1 MTLLPPTLAQST
13 LGEKCA
19 VYIDQ
24 VVDILPVRLHSFRHQ
39 LDPILTYLS
48 NTPLAPV
55 AKKLPF
61 APADQP
67 IALFAAVVICLFTV
81 VMSWRNP
88 LKMLR
93 RSPSY
98 APASNP
104 QVSDGDFSYITPS
117 DIADPAADDGEPDVI
132 ALRHRGTIYPLRFRA
147 YAIDDGVLTIGDLR
161 EAAAESTG
169 AGHPDCVRLLY
180 KGKLLKNNA
189 QTCKAEGLK
198 QHSEVLC
205 VVSEA
210 GAGSPSDG
218 SDDGHN
224 IPVTTSAPT
233 PPPVPRPTSAGDAS
247 SPPTPPSG
255 KSKSSR
261 KKKRNGKKS
270 PVGSEAPGPSR
281 PPRPTSSGHS
291 GASAQSPDIESLKV
305 PLEQVTALAGW
316 FEQVMKP
323 QCEEY
328 IANPPSDP
336 KKRDYEHRRLSETV
350 LAQIVLKADG
360 IEPNGDETVRS
371 ARRALI
377 KNSQAVLAEVD
388 RVAHSVAYL

>member
-24 VVDILPVRLHSFRHQ
+24 VADILPVHLHSLRLQ
-39 LDPILTYLS
+39 LDPVLTYLS
-48 NTPLAPV
+48 NTPLGSLAQ
-55 AKKLPF
+55 KLPLT
-61 APADQP
+61 PDNQP
-67 IALFAAVVICLFTV
+67 IAIFAAVAVCLFTVV

-104 QVSDGDFSYITPS
+104 HVSDEDFSYITPS
-117 DIADPAADDGEPDVI
+117 DIADPQVDDAEPDII

-147 YAIDDGVLTIGDLR
+147 YAIDDDVLTIGDLR

-169 AGHPDCVRLLY
+169 AGHRDCVRLLY

-189 QTCKAEGLK
+189 RTCKAEGLK

-210 GAGSPSDG
+210 GAGSPSDA
-218 SDDGHN
+218 SDDGQD
-224 IPVTTSAPT
+224 IPVTASAPA
-233 PPPVPRPTSAGDAS
+233 PPPLPRPTSAGDAS

-270 PVGSEAPGPSR
+270 PVSTEASGPSR

-291 GASAQSPDIESLKV
+291 GVPAPPPNLKLLHT

-316 FEQVMKP
+316 FEQEMKP
-323 QCEEY
+323 LCEEY

-336 KKRDYEHRRLSETV
+336 KKRDYEHKKLSETI
-350 LAQIVLKADG
+350 LAQIQLKADG
-360 IEPNGDETVRS
+360 IEPNGDEVARN

-377 KNSQAVLAEVD
+377 KDTQAVLGELD
-388 RVAHSVAYL
+388 RIA

>member
-19 VYIDQ
+19 VYIDHLS
-24 VVDILPVRLHSFRHQ
+24 DIFPVHLHSLRHQ

-48 NTPLAPV
+48 NTPLGPL

-61 APADQP
+61 APDNQLL
-67 IALFAAVVICLFTV
+67 ALFAAVVVCLFTV

-104 QVSDGDFSYITPS
+104 QVSDGDFSYITP
-117 DIADPAADDGEPDVI
+117 ADVAGPSIDDAEPDII
-132 ALRHRGTIYPLRFRA
+132 ALRHRGTIYPLHFRA

-161 EAAAESTG
+161 EAAAKSTG
-169 AGHPDCVRLLY
+169 AGHPDYVRLLY

-189 QTCKAEGLK
+189 QTCKAEGIK

-205 VVSEA
+205 VVSEV
-210 GAGSPSDG
+210 GAGSSDG
-218 SDDGHN
+218 SDDSGQN
-224 IPVTTSAPT
+224 IPVTTSAPA
-233 PPPVPRPTSAGDAS
+233 PPPLARPTSAGEAS

-255 KSKSSR
+255 NSRSSR
-261 KKKRNGKKS
+261 RKKRNAKKS
-270 PVGSEAPGPSR
+270 PVGTASPGPSR
-281 PPRPTSSGHS
+281 PPRPTSSGNS
-291 GASAQSPDIESLKV
+291 GVPAPPPNIKLLRT
-305 PLEQVTALAGW
+305 PLEQVTALAEW
-316 FEQVMKP
+316 FQYEMKP
-323 QCEEY
+323 LCEEY

-336 KKRDYEHRRLSETV
+336 KKRDYENKKLGETI
-350 LAQIVLKADG
+350 LTQIMIKADG
-360 IEPNGDETVRS
+360 IEPDGDET
-371 ARRALI
+371 ARNARKALI
-377 KNSQAVLAEVD
+377 KDTQATLNRLDA
-388 RVAHSVAYL
+388 AAKL

>member
-1 MTLLPPTLAQST
+1 MTLLPPKLAQST

-24 VVDILPVRLHSFRHQ
+24 VVDILPVHLHSLRHQ

-48 NTPLAPV
+48 NTPLGPL

-67 IALFAAVVICLFTV
+67 IALFVAVVVCLFTV

-104 QVSDGDFSYITPS
+104 QVSDGDFSYIAPS
-117 DIADPAADDGEPDVI
+117 DIADPAADDAEPDII

-147 YAIDDGVLTIGDLR
+147 YSIDDNVLTIGDLR
-161 EAAAESTG
+161 QAAAESTG

-218 SDDGHN
+218 SDDGHK

-233 PPPVPRPTSAGDAS
+233 PPPLPRPTSAGDAS

-261 KKKRNGKKS
+261 RKKRNGKKS
-270 PVGSEAPGPSR
+270 PVSSEAPGPSR

-291 GASAQSPDIESLKV
+291 AASAQPPNLKLLNT
-305 PLEQVTALAGW
+305 PLEKVAALTGW

-328 IANPPSDP
+328 TANPPSDP
-336 KKRDYEHRRLSETV
+336 KKRGDEHRKLSETV
-350 LAQIVLKADG
+350 LQSVQLVADG

-377 KNSQAVLAEVD
+377 RDSQAVLTELD
-388 RVAHSVAYL
+388 RVLHSVA

>member
-19 VYIDQ
+19 VYIEHIT
-24 VVDILPVRLHSFRHQ
+24 DILPVHLHSLRHQ
-39 LDPILTYLS
+39 LNPVLAYLS
-48 NTPLAPV
+48 NTSLGPI

-61 APADQP
+61 SPDNQP
-67 IALFAAVVICLFTV
+67 LALFAAVAISLFTIT

-88 LKMLR
+88 LRMLR

-104 QVSDGDFSYITPS
+104 QVSDEDFSYISPA
-117 DIADPAADDGEPDVI
+117 DVADPSVDDAEPDII
-132 ALRHRGTIYPLRFRA
+132 ALRHRGTIYPLHFRA

-161 EAAAESTG
+161 DAAAKSTG

-189 QTCKAEGLK
+189 RTCKAEGIK

-205 VVSEA
+205 VVSET

-218 SDDGHN
+218 SDDGQT
-224 IPVTTSAPT
+224 IPVTVHAPT
-233 PPPVPRPTSAGDAS
+233 PPPLPRPNSAGEAS
-247 SPPTPPSG
+247 SPPTPSG
-255 KSKSSR
+255 KSKKSR
-261 KKKRNGKKS
+261 NKKRNGKKS
-270 PVGSEAPGPSR
+270 PVRPESPAPSR

-291 GASAQSPDIESLKV
+291 GVPAAPPNIKLMRT
-305 PLEQVTALAGW
+305 PLEQVTALTEW
-316 FEQVMKP
+316 FEQEMKP
-323 QCEEY
+323 ICEEY

-336 KKRDYEHRRLSETV
+336 KKRDYEHKKLGETI
-350 LAQIVLKADG
+350 LTQIQIKADG
-360 IEPNGDETVRS
+360 IEPDGDEMARS
-371 ARRALI
+371 ARKALI
-377 KNSQAVLAEVD
+377 KDTQATLNKLDAI
-388 RVAHSVAYL
+388 AKL

>member
-19 VYIDQ
+19 VYLDQ
-24 VVDILPVRLHSFRHQ
+24 LAGILPVHLHSLRYQ
-39 LDPILTYLS
+39 LNPITTYLS
-48 NTPLAPV
+48 KTPLGPL

-61 APADQP
+61 SPDDQP
-67 IALFAAVVICLFTV
+67 LALFAAVIVCLFTV
-81 VMSWRNP
+81 AAMSWRNP
-88 LKMLR
+88 LRMLR

-104 QVSDGDFSYITPS
+104 QVSDGDFSYITPG
-117 DIADPAADDGEPDVI
+117 DAPNPIADDGEPDII

-205 VVSEA
+205 VVSEV

-218 SDDGHN
+218 SDDGQN
-224 IPVTTSAPT
+224 IPVVSAPA
-233 PPPVPRPTSAGDAS
+233 PPPLSRPTSAGEAS
-247 SPPTPPSG
+247 SPPTSSSG
-255 KSKSSR
+255 KSKNSRR
-261 KKKRNGKKS
+261 KKGNRKKS
-270 PVGSEAPGPSR
+270 PVGTESPGPSR

-291 GASAQSPDIESLKV
+291 GVPAPPPNIKLLQT

-316 FEQVMKP
+316 FEQEMKP
-323 QCEEY
+323 ICEEY
-328 IANPPSDP
+328 IADPPSDP
-336 KKRDYEHRRLSETV
+336 KKRDYEHKKLSETI
-350 LAQIVLKADG
+350 LAQIMLKADG
-360 IEPNGDETVRS
+360 IEPNGDDMARS

-377 KNSQAVLAEVD
+377 KDAQAALTKLDAI
-388 RVAHSVAYL
+388 AK

>member
-24 VVDILPVRLHSFRHQ
+24 VADILPGHLHSLRHQ

-48 NTPLAPV
+48 NTPLGPLAQ
-55 AKKLPF
+55 KLPF
-61 APADQP
+61 SPDNQS
-67 IALFAAVVICLFTV
+67 IALFAAVAVCLFTV
-81 VMSWRNP
+81 AVMSWRNP
-88 LKMLR
+88 FKMLR

-104 QVSDGDFSYITPS
+104 HVSDEDFSYITPS
-117 DIADPAADDGEPDVI
+117 DIADPQVDDAEPDII

-189 QTCKAEGLK
+189 RTCKAEGLK

-210 GAGSPSDG
+210 GAGSPSDA
-218 SDDGHN
+218 SDDGQN
-224 IPVTTSAPT
+224 IPVTASAPA
-233 PPPVPRPTSAGDAS
+233 PPPLPRPTSAGDAS

-255 KSKSSR
+255 KRKSSR
-261 KKKRNGKKS
+261 KTKRNGKKS
-270 PVGSEAPGPSR
+270 PVSTEAPGPSR

-291 GASAQSPDIESLKV
+291 GVPAPPPNLKLLHT

-316 FEQVMKP
+316 FEQEMKP
-323 QCEEY
+323 LCEEY

-336 KKRDYEHRRLSETV
+336 KKRDYEHKKLSETI
-350 LAQIVLKADG
+350 LAQIQLKADG
-360 IEPNGDETVRS
+360 IEPNGDEVARN

-377 KNSQAVLAEVD
+377 KDTQVVLGELD
-388 RVAHSVAYL
+388 RIA